1 MKKIGILFTLSAI
14 TINFAFAQQKNQ
26 MHYKKTGPVYF
37 INKEGKEIILTVSVT
52 KNETKLSS
60 TLLLFDAETTQLL
73 NKKGIAADSISYE
86 QVIGCMK
93 NILWIYKDSLVGYDV
108 NTLEPAVTETM
119 IAAKNPFMQNNF
131 SKYTNAY
138 LLDES
143 AEVMYITADNSERY
157 KLYPSDFVMKQ
168 DETQSDPP
176 KDENFLYE
184 FAAEY
189 KVNDRYELK
198 YAVSN
203 IDTSNNMLYILGS
216 EKETSQVLSYYGSN
230 VYADRDEPRQLTI
243 IPFKL
248 NGEKID
254 YTNNKPITSAS
265 KYFKGAFLRQKF
277 SLLVWKGNDGERII
291 LFETNKKLSI
301 ALIDKTGSEK
311 WKINS
316 NYFFNNFNDYLISN
330 KHLAIWF
337 TGKEDSIISIDLN
350 NGKLTTIQTQV
361 K

>member
-14 TINFAFAQQKNQ
+14 TINFAFAQQQNQ

-243 IPFKL
+243 IPFKP
-248 NGEKID
+248 N
-254 YTNNKPITSAS
+254 
-265 KYFKGAFLRQKF
+265 
-277 SLLVWKGNDGERII
+277 
-291 LFETNKKLSI
+291 
-301 ALIDKTGSEK
+301 
-311 WKINS
+311 
-316 NYFFNNFNDYLISN
+316 
-330 KHLAIWF
+330 
-337 TGKEDSIISIDLN
+337 
-350 NGKLTTIQTQV
+350 
-361 K
+361 